1 MTQQL
6 TTMTALNIWYSVSTK
21 AMAELDFDLT
31 PRQISLLLRVYLEE
45 GPHTVKNLSEHMSI
59 SKAAVC
65 RALDKL
71 SIAKL
76 LKRKKD
82 EDDRRNIFIQ
92 RTMHGSVFLS
102 DFADFIV
109 QAVETSQTTDNASES
124 ITKATTATAA

>member
-1 MTQQL
+1 VTQPL
-6 TTMTALNIWYSVSTK
+6 TTMTALNIWYNVSCK
-21 AMAELDFDLT
+21 AMKELDFDLT

-45 GPHTVKNLSEHMSI
+45 GPHTVKNLSENLDI

-82 EDDRRNIFIQ
+82 EQDRRNIFVQ
-92 RTMHGSVFLS
+92 RTINGSVFLS
-102 DFADFIV
+102 DFSDFIIH
-109 QAVETSQTTDNASES
+109 AVDAEQKETTSDTSPEKS
-124 ITKATTATAA
+124 AAAA